1 MSVAWSN
8 NLQRSINAIVFFI
21 KQSKKICAAKHK
33 KTMSISRQKHHAK
46 RWLLISLSFLFTA
59 SCSQESNESAPTE
72 RSNRG
77 GSAPAVEIVQAK
89 SGSLPLEQR
98 LTGSVK
104 ARNQTQIYAEVSGP
118 IVEVFINDGDFVA
131 AGDKLLRIRD
141 TDYRARL
148 NQATAGEQIAAARVQ
163 QVEANLSRLQTQAQ
177 RIETLANRQLAS
189 PLELENAR
197 VDLLSAQADLEMAKA
212 QQRQAEA
219 IVREQLNALSN
230 TIVRAP
236 ISGVVGSRNA
246 EVGQQVTDNTPL
258 FDIGDPQQMRVRV
271 TLTEA
276 MLRQVTAD
284 TRAVISTGSTASNEG
299 ENKILAKVSRVS
311 PFLNPV
317 THTTEAEIDIPEHN
331 NFLQPGMYVT
341 VDLIYGESLPA
352 TLIPNSAI
360 YQHPRLGSQGVFLIS
375 ANDEKKDGSVSTEI
389 VIGTQRQAPLA
400 FTPIDIIARGRMSSA
415 VSGINEG
422 DWVVTIGH
430 YLLSSQGSTK
440 AQVQATDWNHIL
452 QLQQVQNRDLLETIM
467 RKDQA
472 PEHL

>member
-1 MSVAWSN
+1 MSVALSN
-8 NLQRSINAIVFFI
+8 GLQRSADAAIFFVNRKKKSRAVQHI
-21 KQSKKICAAKHK
+21 KMTSCSCYKLRI
-33 KTMSISRQKHHAK
+33 K
-46 RWLLISLSFLFTA
+46 RWLLIGTSMLFIA
-59 SCSQESNESAPTE
+59 SCSQDSSESTPAE
-72 RSNRG
+72 RGNRS

-118 IVEVFINDGDFVA
+118 VVDVFINDGDFVE
-131 AGDKLLRIRD
+131 AGEKLLRIRD

-148 NQATAGEQIAAARVQ
+148 NQAIAGEQIAAARVQ
-163 QVEANLSRLQTQAQ
+163 QVEANLNRLQTQAQ

-197 VDLLSAQADLEMAKA
+197 VDVLSAQADLEMAKA

-219 IVREQLNALSN
+219 IVREQHNALNN
-230 TIVRAP
+230 TVVRAP

-246 EVGQQVTDNTPL
+246 EVGQQVTANTPL

-284 TRAVISTGSTASNEG
+284 TRAVISTGNVAGDEG

-311 PFLNPV
+311 PFLNPI

-360 YQHPRLGSQGVFLIS
+360 YQHPRLGSQGVFLIA
-375 ANDEKKDGSVSTEI
+375 ANNEKTDGDATEEI

-400 FTPIDIIARGRMSSA
+400 FTPIDVIARGRMSSA